1 MVSKRWTIITDLQSC
16 RFFRL
21 HHQIFLYARIK
32 ITNSV
37 WQSRAI
43 KVCSMGIYTVEHAE
57 KSNDIL
63 KNSYYEGIKAEMNR
77 KIIHMNM
84 ALMIV
89 HVIINMYN
97 H

>member
-1 MVSKRWTIITDLQSC
+1 
-16 RFFRL
+16 
-21 HHQIFLYARIK
+21 
-32 ITNSV
+32 
-37 WQSRAI
+37 
-43 KVCSMGIYTVEHAE
+43 MGIYTVEHAE

-77 KIIHMNM
+77 NIIHMNM
-84 ALMIV
+84 TLMIV